1 MTKPKVL
8 HISTGLDRGGA
19 EKVIL
24 DLSTYLMQNDFEVH
38 VIGLTDK
45 DKFKDA
51 FEQQGITI
59 NTLNITKSPL
69 SLIEGLSTARKFIKK
84 HDIKLIHAHMTHA
97 LIFASLLKLLLP
109 SINIVFTPHS
119 FNIGSSLRFAIV
131 RFLKPL
137 RKADILFSA
146 KMKRSCYKKQSYII
160 PNGIDTAKYDVSYPK
175 NQRFTFVTIGR
186 LERVKN
192 HSALI
197 ECAAMLKGQ
206 FDFEIQLVGD
216 GILREDLQK
225 AALDKGVA
233 DILKFCGYQSN
244 VAEICSRA
252 HVFLLPSLW
261 EGFPISLLEAGA
273 SGIPVLSTPVGSIP
287 EVIGKEYGYL
297 AEIIDFPVVMHEMY
311 KNYQEALSK
320 AELFRS
326 VVQQKYDLKIIGKR
340 HTNIYLQLIQGH
352 ALL

>member
-192 HSALI
+192 HQALI
-197 ECAAMLKGQ
+197 QCASVLKNK
-206 FDFEIQLVGD
+206 FDFEIQLIGD
-216 GILREDLQK
+216 GVLKTELQK
-225 AALDKGVA
+225 AAVEHGVESH
-233 DILKFCGYQSN
+233 IKFCGYQSN
-244 VAEICSRA
+244 VAEICARA

-287 EVIGKEYGYL
+287 EVVGEENGYL
-297 AEIIDFPVVMHEMY
+297 STIENFPVIMTEIY
-311 KNYQEALSK
+311 ENYPDAVLK
-320 AELFRS
+320 AQNFRL
-326 VVQQKYDLKIIGKR
+326 VIREKYDLKFVGKS
-340 HTNIYLQLIQGH
+340 HTEIYLPLIEKNH
-352 ALL
+352 NS